1 MLSGYIVLARK
12 RAWWCT
18 TQRQFLARRR
28 ACSSAKPAKDNI
40 QVELNPTS
48 EADIPPT
55 DWTEVQSNPGSP
67 TEVASPTSIVQP
79 SQKQQLHLALTEHL
93 TASHVGDISHLNT
106 NTASRDITY
115 EGNRHRFSAV
125 GKADGDFAPN
135 RASRCIAGGAASS
148 EPEPAVECEKR
159 DDRRRSRR
167 RRRRRHSGRT
177 STESAEE
184 RSEQSGQQPTAR
196 AAAAELTSR
205 EKSESGSPSSRENWR
220 RYAQNRRDTAP

>member
-1 MLSGYIVLARK
+1 MRCRHRVVPPHV
-12 RAWWCT
+12 
-18 TQRQFLARRR
+18 FLLG
-28 ACSSAKPAKDNI
+28 KK
-40 QVELNPTS
+40 
-48 EADIPPT
+48 
-55 DWTEVQSNPGSP
+55 
-67 TEVASPTSIVQP
+67 TSIVQP

-115 EGNRHRFSAV
+115 EDNRHRFSAV